1 MRANILAFL
10 VFLGMTAASVAH
22 AECYGEGE
30 YMVCSD
36 VETDDDGDVHA
47 KSWDTDGNTYQM
59 DTETRPYLNGHETQ
73 SSDSDGNSYSIRSWT
88 DSSGAHSEDS
98 EGNICTITP
107 SGQMIGCGE

>member
-1 MRANILAFL
+1 MRAKVAALLFCLGLA
-10 VFLGMTAASVAH
+10 VASAAQ

-47 KSWDTDGNTYQM
+47 SWDTQGNSYQI

-88 DSSGAHSEDS
+88 DSSGSHSEDS

-107 SGQMIGCGE
+107 TGQMIGCGE

>member
-1 MRANILAFL
+1 MRAKVAALLCCLGLA
-10 VFLGMTAASVAH
+10 VASAAQ
-22 AECYGEGE
+22 AECHGEGE
-30 YMVCSD
+30 YVVCSD

-47 KSWDTDGNTYQM
+47 KSWDTQGNSYQI

-88 DSSGAHSEDS
+88 DSSGSHSEDS

-107 SGQMIGCGE
+107 TGQMIGCGE